1 MVCVRWLL
9 VACAFGFALEPA
21 IAQDPRT
28 PPRDNVGAPVRTAAT
43 ATLQGRIT
51 RADTGEPLGRAVVS
65 LLLAESRAVPLD
77 DVGNPDPPVLPE
89 AITDDSGRFEL
100 TGLPSGSY
108 RLTASRTGYATLSYG
123 QRTAQG
129 APRSITARA
138 GETIAGLDVALPR
151 GAVLIGQ
158 VLDPAGQPAAGTE
171 VQLYRRQTIGGR
183 VQLVDTK
190 VELDLADDRGFF
202 RLYGVPNGSYVVA
215 ARYGSQT
222 GAALIGGVNMGQPTY
237 YPGTTVLS
245 EAGTIVVDA
254 PEERSGIAFSLLAPR
269 LAHITVVVTN
279 PDGTLA
285 RNVSWSLSRGAGGG
299 ATLCCGPADA
309 EGKYRMDRHA
319 PGPYIVEVVDRRNGG
334 FARAEFHLDGT
345 DLEVPLTLTPGHALR
360 GRIVFAS
367 GATPKGL
374 TPRSIR
380 GPLHPPDDDRQWPR
394 AQLGVKDDWT
404 FEING
409 LGGVLRF
416 EPTVQR
422 SDVIVT
428 GIRVGGS
435 DLPDGV
441 LDFNRGDISDVEIVL
456 SERLPEVG
464 GHVSLQSGQPARD
477 ATVVIFPEQPGR
489 WGLRRYS
496 VAVRVEPDGSFNHR
510 GLPPGRYL
518 IVAVDYLESGAELDS
533 DTLERLRPGATPVNV
548 VESERR
554 EVELALRPF

>member
-1 MVCVRWLL
+1 
-9 VACAFGFALEPA
+9 
-21 IAQDPRT
+21 
-28 PPRDNVGAPVRTAAT
+28 
-43 ATLQGRIT
+43 
-51 RADTGEPLGRAVVS
+51 
-65 LLLAESRAVPLD
+65 
-77 DVGNPDPPVLPE
+77 
-89 AITDDSGRFEL
+89 
-100 TGLPSGSY
+100 
-108 RLTASRTGYATLSYG
+108 
-123 QRTAQG
+123 
-129 APRSITARA
+129 
-138 GETIAGLDVALPR
+138 
-151 GAVLIGQ
+151 
-158 VLDPAGQPAAGTE
+158 
-171 VQLYRRQTIGGR
+171 
-183 VQLVDTK
+183 
-190 VELDLADDRGFF
+190 
-202 RLYGVPNGSYVVA
+202 
-215 ARYGSQT
+215 
-222 GAALIGGVNMGQPTY
+222 
-237 YPGTTVLS
+237 
-245 EAGTIVVDA
+245 
-254 PEERSGIAFSLLAPR
+254 
-269 LAHITVVVTN
+269 
-279 PDGTLA
+279 
-285 RNVSWSLSRGAGGG
+285 
-299 ATLCCGPADA
+299 
-309 EGKYRMDRHA
+309 MDRHA

-380 GPLHPPDDDRQWPR
+380 GPLHPHDDDRQWPR